1 MRRSTNIAREILKR
15 EPDASILVVADSP
28 AAHFFLPPHGVD
40 YVKLPTIVKTG
51 DDTWRSN
58 SLSVPLDDVLRLRAA
73 LIEQTVKHFKPDTIL
88 VDHMPVGALG
98 ELKPMID
105 MVREDEHGPR
115 LFLGIRDVLDRP
127 ETIRKVWQEVGAY
140 EYLKAYD
147 AVLVYGAK
155 ELLDAAT
162 EYGLAAYA
170 TKVISCNFVATEA
183 AAYEDVPEGD
193 VPLILV
199 MGGGGADLF
208 PIAKTFLEALP
219 LLTGE
224 SQLSA
229 AILPGPNMDLGQME
243 MLTELAEGQP
253 ATVCGGFEDATYWLS
268 RASAVVMMAGYNS
281 MCEVLSARKR
291 ALVIPRPGPSAEQ
304 RIRTKLF
311 ADRGLIHALDPD
323 ELTASNL
330 ARSLSRLLADDAVP
344 NPAHLPLLDGA
355 ERAADALLAGPPP

>member
-1 MRRSTNIAREILKR
+1 M
-15 EPDASILVVADSP
+15 
-28 AAHFFLPPHGVD
+28 
-40 YVKLPTIVKTG
+40 KLPTIVKTG
-51 DDTWRSN
+51 DQSWRSN
-58 SLSVPLDDVLRLRAA
+58 SLSLPLEDVLRLRAA
-73 LIEQTVKHFKPDTIL
+73 LIEQTVTHFRPDTIL

-105 MVREDEHGPR
+105 RVQADEHGPR

-127 ETIRKVWQEVGAY
+127 ETIQKVWQEAGAY
-140 EYLKAYD
+140 DYLQAYD
-147 AVLVYGAK
+147 AVLVYGSSD
-155 ELLDAAT
+155 LLDAAT
-162 EYGLAAYA
+162 EYGLTPYA
-170 TKVISCNFVATEA
+170 SKVISCNFVATEA
-183 AAYEDVPEGD
+183 TAYEDHPVSD
-193 VPLILV
+193 IPLILV

-219 LLTGE
+219 LLAGE
-224 SQLSA
+224 TSINA
-229 AILPGPNMDLGQME
+229 AILPGPNMDIEQIE
-243 MLTELAEGQP
+243 ILTALSEGQP
-253 ATVCGGFEDATYWLS
+253 ATVYGGFEDATAWLS

-330 ARSLSRLLADDAVP
+330 ARSLSTLLADDNVP
-344 NPAHLPLLDGA
+344 DPAHLPLLDGA
-355 ERAADALLAGPPP
+355 ERAADALLASPPP